1 MCSLPARRRSSRLL
15 APPSHKPRLVAAGN
29 TVVPAI
35 LALEALGFT
44 LSRPPAGAGS
54 GVWATRGEET
64 FIAEDPVTVLGLVR
78 LVELRGWDWRAPDA
92 EIERVLAQYPGL

>member
-1 MCSLPARRRSSRLL
+1 M
-15 APPSHKPRLVAAGN
+15 
-29 TVVPAI
+29 
-35 LALEALGFT
+35 
-44 LSRPPAGAGS
+44 
-54 GVWATRGEET
+54 WATRGEET